1 MIWHFL
7 NLSQAHVINEE
18 NVTNAI
24 SEIVNFGNK
33 VAAFFTQIRD
43 LVRLANEASTIMKEW
58 AETMQDQAEN
68 VFDCEYSVLLGVDI
82 GVHLPQPIGS
92 AELGRLQSSSLSSQV

>member
-1 MIWHFL
+1 M

-18 NVTNAI
+18 NVNNAI
-24 SEIVNFGNK
+24 RGIVHGFVN
-33 VAAFFTQIRD
+33 FFTQIRD
-43 LVRLANEASTIMKEW
+43 LVNLAEQASTIMKEW

>member
-1 MIWHFL
+1 M

-18 NVTNAI
+18 NVNNAI
-24 SEIVNFGNK
+24 TEIVNIGNSF
-33 VAAFFTQIRD
+33 AQLFEQIRD
-43 LVRLANEASTIMKEW
+43 LVKLANEASTIMKDW

>member
-1 MIWHFL
+1 M

-43 LVRLANEASTIMKEW
+43 LVRLANEASTIMKDW
-58 AETMQDQAEN
+58 AITMQEQAEN
-68 VFDCEYSVLLGVDI
+68 VFECEYSVLLGFNLGADLGI
-82 GVHLPQPIGS
+82 FGNI
-92 AELGRLQSSSLSSQV
+92 ELGRLQSSSLSSQV

>member
-1 MIWHFL
+1 M

-24 SEIVNFGNK
+24 SEIVNIGNK
-33 VAAFFTQIRD
+33 FAAFFTQIRD
-43 LVRLANEASTIMKEW
+43 LVNLATEASTIMKDW
-58 AETMQDQAEN
+58 ATTMQDQAEN
-68 VFDCEYSVLLGVDI
+68 VFDCEYSVLLGFNLGVDLGI
-82 GVHLPQPIGS
+82 FGN

>member
-1 MIWHFL
+1 M

-18 NVTNAI
+18 NATNTINGIA
-24 SEIVNFGNK
+24 NGFAN
-33 VAAFFTQIRD
+33 FFTQIRD
-43 LVRLANEASTIMKEW
+43 LVNLARQASTIMEAW

-68 VFDCEYSVLLGVDI
+68 VFDCEYSVLLGFDI

-92 AELGRLQSSSLSSQV
+92 AELGRLQSSSL

>member
-1 MIWHFL
+1 MT
-7 NLSQAHVINEE
+7 NEI
-18 NVTNAI
+18 TNIA
-24 SEIVNFGNK
+24 NGFAN
-33 VAAFFTQIRD
+33 FFTLISD
-43 LVRLANEASTIMKEW
+43 LVNLAEQASTIMKEW

>member
-1 MIWHFL
+1 M
-7 NLSQAHVINEE
+7 NLSQAHVINKE
-18 NVTNAI
+18 NVSNAI
-24 SEIVNFGNK
+24 TGIVKGFAN
-33 VAAFFTQIRD
+33 FFTQIRD
-43 LVRLANEASTIMKEW
+43 LRNLAEQASTIMKEW

>member
-1 MIWHFL
+1 M

-18 NVTNAI
+18 NVNNAI
-24 SEIVNFGNK
+24 TEIVNIGNNF
-33 VAAFFTQIRD
+33 AQLFEQIRD
-43 LVRLANEASTIMKEW
+43 LVKLANEASTIMKDW

>member
-1 MIWHFL
+1 M

-24 SEIVNFGNK
+24 TGIANGFAN
-33 VAAFFTQIRD
+33 FFTQISD
-43 LVRLANEASTIMKEW
+43 LVNLAEQASTIMKEW

-68 VFDCEYSVLLGVDI
+68 VFDCEYSVLLGFDI